1 MSRCFNC
8 EKNCETK
15 RCTGC
20 HQAFYCSKT
29 CQKNHWSKHKENCI
43 RADSSIHELF
53 KVCARDVFPDPGS
66 TVARDYGFDNVR
78 VNHGDVLWGDFR
90 PMMAETILLGVFQL
104 ITKDVGILNW
114 VIQCTYSIRSAYQRR
129 WSSKRV
135 KKMNWMTLS
144 TATFETCSVD
154 TVKEAHSTFLRG
166 YGTVWWLAP
175 LKLRVSRSS
184 RFRKW
189 DNRSITSTMEA

>member
-78 VNHGDVLWGDFR
+78 VNHGDVLWGDLR

-104 ITKDVGILNW
+104 ITKDVGNLELGDTMYVFN
-114 VIQCTYSIRSAYQRR
+114 SIG
-129 WSSKRV
+129 V
-135 KKMNWMTLS
+135 
-144 TATFETCSVD
+144 
-154 TVKEAHSTFLRG
+154 
-166 YGTVWWLAP
+166 
-175 LKLRVSRSS
+175 
-184 RFRKW
+184 
-189 DNRSITSTMEA
+189 